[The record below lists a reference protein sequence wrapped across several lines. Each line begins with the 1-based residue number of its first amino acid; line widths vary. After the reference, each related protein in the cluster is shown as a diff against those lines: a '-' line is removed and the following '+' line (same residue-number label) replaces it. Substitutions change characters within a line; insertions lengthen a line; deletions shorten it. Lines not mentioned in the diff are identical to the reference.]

1 MCEPQFIRKSTTF
14 GAIAFLGAL
23 LLAPAAEADP
33 QAARSRSS
41 ASSSSAR
48 ASAPSGTSSRSHASA
63 PRSSSSRSSPRGAAV
78 TRSTG
83 RHPSAGPRTRVS
95 GTSTHRPG
103 GSGHRHTYGRPYYGS
118 HYGHYYGYPHYY
130 GYYPYSSWG
139 WSFGLGW
146 WGGYF
151 YGPYLGHHYSPYYY
165 SPYRGAYGRAPETV
179 RARVEAVGAFDLNV
193 KPKRTEVWVDGHYVG
208 TTGRFDGFPD
218 YLWLTE
224 GKHQL
229 VFYLDGHVT
238 VERQVETLAGV
249 VADLR
254 IEMEPGRSI
263 PPRQLA
269 IKPPAAPPPASPK
282 LPSVGETAANPSG
295 SLDPRPE
302 PGRLVLSV
310 EPEDA
315 SVYLDGRYL
324 GTGRDLARLH
334 AGLLIASGD
343 HRLEIVRPGF
353 EDRAVEFSIEAG
365 EEERIEVGLE
375 SG

>member
-1 MCEPQFIRKSTTF
+1 MR
-14 GAIAFLGAL
+14 
-23 LLAPAAEADP
+23 
-33 QAARSRSS
+33 
-41 ASSSSAR
+41 
-48 ASAPSGTSSRSHASA
+48 
-63 PRSSSSRSSPRGAAV
+63 
-78 TRSTG
+78 
-83 RHPSAGPRTRVS
+83 
-95 GTSTHRPG
+95 
-103 GSGHRHTYGRPYYGS
+103 
-118 HYGHYYGYPHYY
+118 YGHYYGYPYY
-130 GYYPYSSWG
+130 GYYPYSTWG
-139 WSFGLGW
+139 WSLGLGW

-151 YGPYLGHHYSPYYY
+151 YGPHAGYYYSPYYY
-165 SPYRGAYGRAPETV
+165 SPYRSAYGRALDTARV
-179 RARVEAVGAFDLNV
+179 RAEPVGAFDLNV

-254 IEMEPGRSI
+254 IEMEKGQSI

-269 IKPPAAPPPASPK
+269 IKPTAPPSPSSPTPPTS
-282 LPSVGETAANPSG
+282 PSAPIPGERRATAEESAEALSG
-295 SLDPRPE
+295 SLDLRPE
-302 PGRLVLSV
+302 PGRLVLTV
-310 EPEDA
+310 EPQDA

-343 HRLEIVRPGF
+343 HLLEIVRPGF
-353 EDRAVEFSIEAG
+353 EDRRLEFSIAAG
-365 EEERIEVGLE
+365 EEERIEIGLE